1 MRLVIGG
8 KLVRKE
14 GVSREEVA
22 GRVAFGLG
30 GKSLKPRSPCFLY
43 AVTLLAAP
51 HTCVQSQ
58 YSSPTMHRCF
68 YTQFDKFPWY

>member
-22 GRVAFGLG
+22 GRVAFALG
-30 GKSLKPRSPCFLY
+30 DKSLKPWSRCFLY
-43 AVTLLAAP
+43 AEKDRATLSAAP
-51 HTCVQSQ
+51 DTSQ
-58 YSSPTMHRCF
+58 
-68 YTQFDKFPWY
+68 K